1 MFIHIIQQNAVKYL
15 IIELNLSGVLVRRV
29 SFASSLVQLA
39 PATAAAAAP
48 AHLVPKV
55 VSSILILTLTP
66 SYSYYCQHKLFR
78 YIKAKPDSRST
89 TNTELQE

>member
-39 PATAAAAAP
+39 PTTATTAP

-66 SYSYYCQHKLFR
+66 SYSYYSQQCSD
-78 YIKAKPDSRST
+78 I
-89 TNTELQE
+89 

>member
-39 PATAAAAAP
+39 PTTTTAAAAP

-66 SYSYYCQHKLFR
+66 SYSYHCQHKLFR
-78 YIKAKPDSRST
+78 YSKAR
-89 TNTELQE
+89 